1 MNSLLKSKPKSSVKK
16 FTVLTVLVCLCVV
29 GLQYVFPHFL
39 RTTMYITAKPLWYV
53 RDATYASVSD
63 FWGYFEGIDALQ
75 EQNNLLRQ
83 DLEAL
88 RVKEMEFAQMKV
100 LYEDIRGL
108 STTSASVAKTLARV
122 LSKPPFTPYDSFVV
136 DVGSDSGIEVGDLVY
151 AHNALAI
158 GRISHVAE
166 SMSTV
171 TLFSSGGEVQEFEV
185 LRTGTSVEAY
195 GKGGGNFELYVPKD
209 FDVVEGDVLQEPS
222 SGLSAVATVYS
233 VDKTSQNSFKK
244 VYARV
249 PLPVFQSRFVLIG
262 DF

>member
-1 MNSLLKSKPKSSVKK
+1 MNSLLKSKPKSAVGK
-16 FTVLTVLVCLCVV
+16 FVALMMLCCLCVL
-29 GLQYVFPHFL
+29 GLQYTFPYFL
-39 RTTMYITAKPLWYV
+39 RTTMYVAAKPLWYV

-100 LYEDIRGL
+100 LYEDMRGL
-108 STTSASVAKTLARV
+108 STASSSVSKTVARI

-136 DVGSDSGIEVGDLVY
+136 DAGTISGVEVGDLVY

-185 LRTGTSVEAY
+185 LRTGTSIEVY
-195 GKGGGNFELYVPKD
+195 GKGGGNFELSVPKD
-209 FDVVEGDVLQEPS
+209 FDIVEGDVLQESS
-222 SGLSAVATVYS
+222 SGLSAVATVYN

-249 PLPVFQSRFVLIG
+249 PWSVFQSRFVLIG
-262 DF
+262 DL